1 MIFSFSGGLIT
12 QIQNIRQKKIIEKN
26 TNFEVLNFTINQWNE
41 FNDTEEIKHNNK
53 FYDVVSFKKINSNVI
68 VTAIHDDLENEVR
81 VFISKIYKKSKK
93 SIPEKVVSKVFS
105 KHILLKNNSF
115 VSEKSLIFYNSPQ
128 KFLLQPKDKTS
139 DFNDFVEKPPC
150 VINFI

>member
-12 QIQNIRQKKIIEKN
+12 QNQNIRQKGIIEKN
-26 TNFEVLNFTINQWNE
+26 TNFEVLNFTINQWNK

-81 VFISKIYKKSKK
+81 IFISKIYKKTKNPIS
-93 SIPEKVVSKVFS
+93 EKAFFKAFS

-115 VSEKSLIFYNSPQ
+115 VKEKFLIFYNLSR
-128 KFLLQPKDKTS
+128 KFLFQPKDKTS
-139 DFNDFVEKPPC
+139 GFNDFVEKPPC
-150 VINFI
+150 LINFI